1 MASYPSVRVKVD
13 ALNLSTKLQKKLLN
27 IVGNDRVKRGVNEII
42 GKRAN
47 KYVPMESGALRESMH
62 VGPKTITWG
71 SGLDY
76 GRYQY
81 GGVVYEQNIPITSK
95 GTIIGWYSRPG
106 VTKSPTDRELGVK
119 LDIPGIWETWPFG
132 YTTPGTKHHWIDE
145 MLQHERRAM
154 NNEITAYLKRMAK
167 GMNK

>member
-1 MASYPSVRVKVD
+1 MASYPSIRVKVENFVTPTD
-13 ALNLSTKLQKKLLN
+13 LQRKLLN
-27 IVGNDRVKRGVNEII
+27 IISNDRVKRGVNQII
-42 GKRAN
+42 GDRAN
-47 KYVPMESGALRESMH
+47 KYVPMKSGALRESMH

-106 VTKSPTDRELGVK
+106 VEKRPTDRELGV
-119 LDIPGIWETWPFG
+119 PGEWKGWTFG

-145 MLQHERRAM
+145 MLQHEHRAM

-167 GMNK
+167 GMN

>member
-1 MASYPSVRVKVD
+1 MANYPRLQVKVEKFI
-13 ALNLSTKLQKKLLN
+13 TPTELQQKLLG
-27 IVGNDRVKRGVNEII
+27 IIGNDKVKKGVNQII
-42 GKRAN
+42 GERAN
-47 KYVPMESGALRESMH
+47 KYVPMKSGALRESMH

-95 GTIIGWYSRPG
+95 GTIIGWYSKPG
-106 VTKSPTDRELGVK
+106 VTKVPTDRELGV
-119 LDIPGIWETWPFG
+119 PGEWKGWTFG

-154 NNEITAYLKRMAK
+154 NTEITTYLKRMAK